1 MNDAEECLTQIEDLL
16 RKYCYDAHA
25 DLAAQCRSRL
35 QTEGELA
42 WQLLDCGD
50 WWGGSGSVAD
60 FYLYDQPETSSREQD
75 RDNKAFRDG
84 LILLHSL
91 LRRHHIFSSSADSWS
106 SVFKSWKASGL

>member
-1 MNDAEECLTQIEDLL
+1 MKRALNPRLGAVIVASALL
-16 RKYCYDAHA
+16 ISLK
-25 DLAAQCRSRL
+25 LVAAQ
-35 QTEGELA
+35 Q
-42 WQLLDCGD
+42 
-50 WWGGSGSVAD
+50 GGSGSVAD
-60 FYLYDQPETSSREQD
+60 VYLYDQPETSSREQD